1 MNGRQA
7 AFANGSG
14 LTVKTE
20 QYSGPDGTITTAFNY
35 DAINQLLTVTDTK
48 GNQTTS
54 AYDMGGRR
62 LSLTQPDAGTTSF
75 SYDPA
80 GNLTTK
86 QTANLAGESK
96 AITYDY
102 DYNRLTG
109 ITYPDNPQNNVKYY
123 YGGKNAPENRRN
135 RLSFIEDATGG
146 QEFSYGRL
154 GEITQIKR
162 TVIVPNQAIATYIT
176 KFTYDSWNRLTGMV
190 YPDGEKL
197 TYAYNLGGD
206 LESLTGA
213 KAYSY
218 AYVNKIGY
226 DKFGQRVYMKYCNGA
241 ETNYTYD
248 PLRRRLQNLDVNS
261 TKTGT
266 QILNNAYTYD
276 AVSNV
281 LSVVN
286 SAPVPTATAGMGG
299 QMAHNYAYDGL
310 YRLISATGVYTGA
323 GSGTAQ
329 KKATYSLNMKYDNLH
344 NIVSKK
350 QDLTQ
355 ANVQF
360 TGNLFAGYDL
370 GYSYDSDK
378 PHQIKQI
385 KDDNYRTEDGT
396 KIAANT
402 DNNTQKYTYDA
413 NGNLI
418 YVNTERLRTDST
430 QTSKVKERK
439 LLWDEENRLVAID
452 DNGFISNYWYDYSGE
467 RVIKEA
473 GGNEGVFVNSV
484 FSGGRTDNSTFTL
497 YVNPYMV
504 VNEGGHYTKHI
515 YINGQR
521 IVSKLGDMDS
531 YGADPRRMEYAGTNV
546 DNVQIDY
553 PSKYKDAQT
562 QVKDNYKT
570 FEVPYLGTD
579 NNDYVNGQGFCC
591 TVTSPDP
598 SKGRELQAMDANIG
612 SGNDNP
618 EKLQY
623 YYHSDHLGSTSL
635 ITDLDGNV
643 VQHVEYIPFGEV
655 FLEERNNT
663 WNSPYLFN
671 AKELDEETG
680 LYYYGSRY
688 YNPRESVWLSV
699 DPPLIDGTYMDGIH
713 NGGVSNSSN
722 LNGYSYCYQNPVV
735 LLDPDGS
742 QVHFGFRLGFNAG
755 FGSGGFYCNVT
766 VSAGVEY
773 KVAVYQVV
781 AFVSASGYG
790 GQQLGT
796 SSLTNGSQYDL
807 TAGAY
812 ASMGAGSGSP
822 HNFYTLNYNTPSP
835 FDNKYNTSVTYG
847 QMFTYNSAI
856 NACGDGPEI
865 QSEGFGGL
873 RFGDFSL
880 STNNDAE
887 SYGSYLLAN
896 KHKQTD
902 AGWTGGIVLNIAGIE
917 FAHQTFTGYWP
928 EFADTRA
935 DGKTPFYGPDYTFSA
950 GNRSLGNGDYH
961 QSLNKADNTIRIG
974 NIRGGVNTGGWLQ
987 NIIHEYLSKN
997 GKYNFNNMGNVSA
1010 GVGK

>member
-1 MNGRQA
+1 MSKRL
-7 AFANGSG
+7 FH
-14 LTVKTE
+14 
-20 QYSGPDGTITTAFNY
+20 
-35 DAINQLLTVTDTK
+35 
-48 GNQTTS
+48 TS
-54 AYDMGGRR
+54 K
-62 LSLTQPDAGTTSF
+62 L
-75 SYDPA
+75 
-80 GNLTTK
+80 NLTTK

-96 AITYDY
+96 EITYDY

-135 RLSFIEDATGG
+135 RLSFIEDAAGG

-286 SAPVPTATAGMGG
+286 SAPVPTAAAGMGG

-310 YRLISATGVYTGA
+310 YRLISATGTYTGA

-350 QDLTQ
+350 QDLSQ

-439 LLWDEENRLVAID
+439 LLWDEENRLTAID

-553 PSKYKDAQT
+553 PSKYKDAQD

-598 SKGRELQAMDANIG
+598 SKGGELKAMDANIG

-671 AKELDEETG
+671 GKELDEETG

-699 DPPLIDGTYMDGIH
+699 DPLAEMTGTPYQ
-713 NGGVSNSSN
+713 
-722 LNGYSYCYQNPVV
+722 YAYQNPVK
-735 LLDPDGS
+735 LIDPEGMAPESPDGWIEETDKNGKKTYTYDKNVSTVS
-742 QVHFGFRLGFNAG
+742 QAKNAG
-755 FGSGGFYCNVT
+755 YKNVT
-766 VSAGVEY
+766 GVSETKQLSQKGKSVTLNANGTASFKGKIVAGNFTLEDGTVVHTGY
-773 KVAVYQVV
+773 NSVIDPWDGDRGFWGNLSYSDNIVKKFAYDIPNNAYVALQTFNPVKEDFYNLDNTRNSDPSIAFASTFVTFV
-781 AFVSASGYG
+781 APFIRSMKYLEGMAEMPQGITVFDKLNAAQFSHLFKGTVISSASPMWRGFFNRSLNKG
-790 GQQLGT
+790 IQLINSKT
-796 SSLTNGSQYDL
+796 
-807 TAGAY
+807 
-812 ASMGAGSGSP
+812 GSGSFVFP
-822 HNFYTLNYNTPSP
+822 AANTAGKEVI
-835 FDNKYNTSVTYG
+835 NK
-847 QMFTYNSAI
+847 
-856 NACGDGPEI
+856 
-865 QSEGFGGL
+865 
-873 RFGDFSL
+873 
-880 STNNDAE
+880 
-887 SYGSYLLAN
+887 
-896 KHKQTD
+896 
-902 AGWTGGIVLNIAGIE
+902 
-917 FAHQTFTGYWP
+917 
-928 EFADTRA
+928 
-935 DGKTPFYGPDYTFSA
+935 
-950 GNRSLGNGDYH
+950 
-961 QSLNKADNTIRIG
+961 
-974 NIRGGVNTGGWLQ
+974 
-987 NIIHEYLSKN
+987 
-997 GKYNFNNMGNVSA
+997 
-1010 GVGK
+1010 